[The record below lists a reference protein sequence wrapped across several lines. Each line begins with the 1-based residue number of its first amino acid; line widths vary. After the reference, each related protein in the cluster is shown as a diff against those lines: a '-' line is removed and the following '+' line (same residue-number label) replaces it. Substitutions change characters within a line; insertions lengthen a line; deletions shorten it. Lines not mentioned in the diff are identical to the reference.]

1 MYYRYQYKNTFV
13 INFSVNTIAIENL
26 DVLKELSL
34 NESLMSS
41 KKKKQ
46 TNNALTVTEPQT

>member
-13 INFSVNTIAIENL
+13 INFSVNIIAIENL
-26 DVLKELSL
+26 DVLKEISL

-41 KKKKQ
+41 KKKQK
-46 TNNALTVTEPQT
+46 TMP

>member
-13 INFSVNTIAIENL
+13 INFSVNIIAIENL
-26 DVLKELSL
+26 DVLKEISL

-41 KKKKQ
+41 KKK
-46 TNNALTVTEPQT
+46 NNALTVTEPQTWSN